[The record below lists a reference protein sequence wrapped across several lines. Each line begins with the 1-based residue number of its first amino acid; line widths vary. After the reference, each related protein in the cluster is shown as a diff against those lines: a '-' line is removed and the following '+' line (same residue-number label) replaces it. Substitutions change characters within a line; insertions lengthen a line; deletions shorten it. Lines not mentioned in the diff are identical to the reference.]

1 MFVVAQVSSMKTSRS
16 GFSSGCSRCNSC
28 RLSATSGCCWM
39 SSRIRSVSAAHKGAR
54 PNHASAATSVARCEH
69 LTTELFRV
77 RLHEYLLGDTHV
89 SQHAQLAL
97 ELSQTRSRAHSTL
110 VERQLGGGKSLVVGA
125 RIRPRLLERSPTPVP
140 PFSKLPSRRS
150 TKSRCALTALRKP
163 GARTTGKRVATLVV
177 AGSRS
182 AWRTYSPRS
191 RLGLP
196 DGRRCP
202 TRG

>member
-110 VERQLGGGKSLVVGA
+110 VERQLGGGK
-125 RIRPRLLERSPTPVP
+125 
-140 PFSKLPSRRS
+140 KSRRRGEDTPQAPRAFADPRAS
-150 TKSRCALTALRKP
+150 LLPCAIPSLTLPASRE
-163 GARTTGKRVATLVV
+163 
-177 AGSRS
+177 
-182 AWRTYSPRS
+182 
-191 RLGLP
+191 LP
-196 DGRRCP
+196 AP
-202 TRG
+202 TRAGFVSASVAVL